1 MVQSSFK
8 VLFAEDNESSAELLI
23 HFLERFNFEVDHV
36 MDGMNAELKLR
47 KSKYDFILLDNKMPI
62 LSGVR
67 LASKIPDMNKNT
79 PIIFLTASNEKE
91 DVISAFQSKQL
102 AGYILKPFEQEKVLE
117 KITSVLK
124 ISENMLIDKKKFP
137 FSIEKVDNKTYGIGV
152 KLIGCPYMKN
162 SEKIAQEIAFILKD
176 LPVRHTFFMEIG
188 KEFYYYKKAQEF
200 LSSILKRLASKYE
213 IKEEDILIL
222 SS

>member
-1 MVQSSFK
+1 MVQPSFK

-47 KSKYDFILLDNKMPI
+47 KSKYDFILLDNMMPI
-62 LSGVR
+62 ISGVR
-67 LASKIPDMNKNT
+67 LASNIPELNKNT
-79 PIIFLTASNEKE
+79 PIVFLTASNEKE
-91 DVISAFQSKQL
+91 DVISAAHSKQVV
-102 AGYILKPFEQEKVLE
+102 GYILKPFEQEKVLE

-124 ISENMLIDKKKFP
+124 IQKTTLIDKKNFP
-137 FSIEKVDNKTYGIGV
+137 FSIQKVDNETYGIGI

-162 SEKIAQEIAFILKD
+162 SEKIVQEISFILKD
-176 LPVRHTFFMEIG
+176 LPRKHTFFMQVG
-188 KEFYYYKKAQEF
+188 KEFYYYKRAEE
-200 LSSILKRLASKYE
+200 LLASILTRMASKFE
-213 IKEEDILIL
+213 IKKEDILIL